1 MKKVYGCVF
10 LTGFLFA
17 TMEVSLKVAGT
28 GMDSFQLTFLRFFIG
43 GLIILPFAIAEMK
56 KKQSQNRTEGHRV
69 SNNSRYHRDT
79 SFHAVF
85 PAWHYGVQCLN
96 SLSAHMYK
104 SSVYYGFRTFHT
116 G

>member
-28 GMDSFQLTFLRFFIG
+28 GMDSFQLTFLEIFYRRPYNSAFCHRRN
-43 GLIILPFAIAEMK
+43 E

-85 PAWHYGVQCLN
+85 PAWRYGVQCLN

>member
-56 KKQSQNRTEGHRV
+56 KNKVRIGLKDIGFLTIVGITGIPLSML
-69 SNNSRYHRDT
+69 
-79 SFHAVF
+79 F
-85 PAWHYGVQCLN
+85 PAWRYGVQCLN